1 MISARQ
7 KSGRIAPMTTNAD
20 AAEIAKFAELAAD
33 WWEPNGRSK
42 PLHIINPVRLAYIQR
57 RAELAGK
64 QVVDVGCGG
73 GILSEAMAQQGAEVT
88 GIDLNTAGLEVARQH
103 AADNQVTVDYQEISA
118 EDLAAQHADQFDV
131 VTCLEMLE
139 HVPDPASVINA
150 CATLVKPGGHVFFS
164 TINRNPKAYMLAV
177 VGAEYLLNL
186 LPKGTHDYA
195 KFLTP
200 AELSSYARAAGL
212 SVDDISGLHY
222 DPLTS
227 HAKLG
232 GNVDVNYLMHCVWH

>member
-1 MISARQ
+1 MN
-7 KSGRIAPMTTNAD
+7 TNAAQNSD
-20 AAEIAKFAELAAD
+20 PQEIAKFAELAAD

-57 RAELAGK
+57 RADLAGK
-64 QVVDVGCGG
+64 RVVDIGCGG
-73 GILSEAMAQQGAEVT
+73 GILSETMAQQGADVV
-88 GIDLNTAGLEVARQH
+88 GIDLNSAGLDVARQH
-103 AADNQVTVDYQEISA
+103 AAERKVKVDYQEISA
-118 EDLAAQHADQFDV
+118 EALAEQQPDQFDV

-139 HVPDPASVINA
+139 HVPDPASVIAA
-150 CATLVKPGGHVFFS
+150 CTTLVKPGGHVFLS

-200 AELSSYARAAGL
+200 AELSTFARNAGL
-212 SVDDISGLHY
+212 TINDISGLHY

-227 HAKLG
+227 SAKLG
-232 GNVDVNYLMHCVWH
+232 GNVDVNYLMHCNG